1 MGIAE
6 HHGQQLGIVIRD
18 PSHAFLADRALL
30 GFDHAIGLLFS
41 KYNSEYMQLEVWGAT
56 APLAAVIDLNITD
69 LCVRE
74 IIQPYRHTSYRVLD
88 LERWM
93 QMTRWWKEP

>member
-6 HHGQQLGIVIRD
+6 QQVSSLGIVIRD

-56 APLAAVIDLNITD
+56 APLAAVIFPKLNNFDWETEFNKQSKLIP
-69 LCVRE
+69 VR
-74 IIQPYRHTSYRVLD
+74 
-88 LERWM
+88 
-93 QMTRWWKEP
+93 KF